1 MARKTSPSFI
11 TEIELDPEP
20 GQERRLLV
28 RLEAARQLYNAVL
41 GESLKRLRLMRQS
54 KSYQAALKIP
64 KKVKAKKGKKM
75 VGNPE
80 RTRAFKEVREQY
92 GFQEYDLHAY
102 AGQIK
107 QSWIGDH
114 LDINTV
120 QKVATRAFQ
129 ATFQYAIGQRGKPRF
144 KGRNQFDSVEG
155 KNQAAGIL
163 LREENDWPV
172 IKWKGLVLSLR
183 VPLGDAVIQHGLESR
198 VKYVRL
204 VRRKIRGRNRFYAQ
218 LVNEGQPYRKPD
230 KPIGAGEV
238 GLDIG
243 PSTIAFVSDAYAGLE
258 LFAADIADKEVEI
271 VKLQR
276 TIERQRRLNNPD
288 NYEPTRWVKN
298 ANGNWVRKQGR
309 IKPGWHQ
316 WVVSNRM
323 KRNQEKLAEL
333 HRQLAAHRKSLHGEL
348 VNRILGY
355 GKHIKTEKLSYRA
368 FQKMYGK
375 SIGKRAPG
383 SFMTRLRLKA
393 ESAGGEV
400 VEFPTASTKL
410 SQICH
415 ECGTVRK
422 KLLSE
427 RWHICDCGVIAQ
439 RDLYSAFLARCVE
452 NDRLNVRLAKKSW
465 PGIDFILRTALSR
478 IKLASGGPL
487 PASFGLNQ
495 SLSRSPAMFFIE
507 LAKTLDVVGHQ
518 IPLVAESR

>member
-271 VKLQR
+271 VKS
-276 TIERQRRLNNPD
+276 
-288 NYEPTRWVKN
+288 VK
-298 ANGNWVRKQGR
+298 
-309 IKPGWHQ
+309 
-316 WVVSNRM
+316 
-323 KRNQEKLAEL
+323 
-333 HRQLAAHRKSLHGEL
+333 RQLE
-348 VNRILGY
+348 
-355 GKHIKTEKLSYRA
+355 SY
-368 FQKMYGK
+368 
-375 SIGKRAPG
+375 
-383 SFMTRLRLKA
+383 T
-393 ESAGGEV
+393 
-400 VEFPTASTKL
+400 
-410 SQICH
+410 
-415 ECGTVRK
+415 
-422 KLLSE
+422 
-427 RWHICDCGVIAQ
+427 D
-439 RDLYSAFLARCVE
+439 D
-452 NDRLNVRLAKKSW
+452 N
-465 PGIDFILRTALSR
+465 
-478 IKLASGGPL
+478 
-487 PASFGLNQ
+487 
-495 SLSRSPAMFFIE
+495 
-507 LAKTLDVVGHQ
+507 
-518 IPLVAESR
+518 